1 MKRALLL
8 SGGIDSNSI
17 AWVERP
23 EITITIN
30 YGQKAANTEISSAK
44 EISRIINADHY
55 IIDIDCSSL
64 GSGDM
69 SKNEANLN
77 APSSEWWPYRN
88 QMLITFAAMKAISLN
103 ASELMI
109 GCVSSDDFHKDGTKL
124 FIKMISDLLEYQE
137 GALRITAPAIDFKI
151 HDYILKNKIPLS
163 FLMWSHSCHKSNIP
177 CNSCRGCN
185 KYNQT
190 MEMVELQII

>member
-1 MKRALLL
+1 MKKALLL

-23 EITITIN
+23 EITITVN
-30 YGQKAANTEISSAK
+30 YGQKSAKTEISSAK
-44 EISRIINADHY
+44 EISRLINADHH
-55 IIDIDCSSL
+55 IIEVDCSSL

-69 SKNEANLN
+69 SVHKPNSN

-88 QMLITFAAMKAISLN
+88 QMLITLAAMKSISLN
-103 ASELMI
+103 VKELMI
-109 GCVSSDDFHKDGTKL
+109 GCISSDDFHKDGTKE
-124 FIKMISDLLEYQE
+124 FIKKISDLLEYQE
-137 GALRITAPAIDFKI
+137 GSLKITAPAIEFKI
-151 HDYILKNKIPLS
+151 HDYIAKHQIPLS

-190 MEMVELQII
+190 MELIG